1 MACAQTLFQRYFCR
15 KSLVTGRLEVGAFR
29 FFFHAW
35 RPIPAAHVRVPFR
48 CAPVVCRAGVP
59 LPCRQGGGVAETYS
73 SRHDRRAARD
83 AHHVEVAKRELSL
96 PCAPPR
102 QQVALLTHDD
112 APSPPL
118 TLHATRPFHDSGA
131 DRANME
137 TPLDTMSDEYH
148 FMKDEIITAERRVLK
163 ELGFCVH
170 LNHPHKLI
178 ISFQKLL
185 GLERHKV

>member
-1 MACAQTLFQRYFCR
+1 
-15 KSLVTGRLEVGAFR
+15 
-29 FFFHAW
+29 
-35 RPIPAAHVRVPFR
+35 
-48 CAPVVCRAGVP
+48 
-59 LPCRQGGGVAETYS
+59 
-73 SRHDRRAARD
+73 
-83 AHHVEVAKRELSL
+83 
-96 PCAPPR
+96 
-102 QQVALLTHDD
+102 
-112 APSPPL
+112 L
-118 TLHATRPFHDSGA
+118 TLHITRSFHDSGA